1 MIEQKAMIITK
12 WHYTPHALP
21 LENDETIENITT
33 LEVMK
38 KRAPTKKG
46 IACRLSCCFT
56 IKDIT
61 ILEYAGE
68 DSYVIDIDDVIDRAE
83 LLVMIGNSF
92 TKFNEHFD
100 FRKLG
105 TLVQNSSINP
115 LNEAMMDLD
124 PVILLLQ

>member
-1 MIEQKAMIITK
+1 MIEQTAMIITK

-21 LENDETIENITT
+21 LENDETIEHITT

-68 DSYVIDIDDVIDRAE
+68 DSYVIDLEDVIDRAE

-105 TLVQNSSINP
+105 TLVQNSSISP

-124 PVILLLQ
+124 PVLLLLQ

>member
-1 MIEQKAMIITK
+1 MIEQTEMIITK
-12 WHYTPHALP
+12 WHYTPHAIP
-21 LENDETIENITT
+21 VENEETVENITT
-33 LEVMK
+33 LEVMR

-61 ILEYAGE
+61 ILEFAGE
-68 DSYVIDIDDVIDRAE
+68 DSYVIDLEDVIDRAE

-92 TKFNEHFD
+92 TKFNDHFD

-105 TLVQNSSINP
+105 TLVQGRSISP
-115 LNEAMMDLD
+115 INETMMDLD
-124 PVILLLQ
+124 PVLSLLK

>member
-1 MIEQKAMIITK
+1 MIEQTEMIIIK
-12 WHYTPHALP
+12 WHYTPHALR
-21 LENDETIENITT
+21 LENEETIESITT
-33 LEVMK
+33 LEVMR

-61 ILEYAGE
+61 ILEFAAE
-68 DSYVIDIDDVIDRAE
+68 DSYVIDLEDVIDRAE

-92 TKFNEHFD
+92 TKFQEHFD

-105 TLVQNSSINP
+105 TLVQNNSIAP
-115 LNEAMMDLD
+115 LNEGKMNLD
-124 PVILLLQ
+124 PVLLLLQ

>member
-1 MIEQKAMIITK
+1 MIEQTAMIITK

-21 LENDETIENITT
+21 LENDETIEHITT

-38 KRAPTKKG
+38 KRASTKKG

-56 IKDIT
+56 VKDII

-68 DSYVIDIDDVIDRAE
+68 DSYVIDLDDVIDRAE

-105 TLVQNSSINP
+105 TLVQNSSISP
-115 LNEAMMDLD
+115 LNETMMDLD
-124 PVILLLQ
+124 PILLLLQ

>member
-1 MIEQKAMIITK
+1 MIEQTAMIITK

-68 DSYVIDIDDVIDRAE
+68 DSYVIDLDDVIDRAE

-105 TLVQNSSINP
+105 TLVQNSSISP
-115 LNEAMMDLD
+115 LNEAMMDLE
-124 PVILLLQ
+124 PVLLLLQ